1 MRRRTKDTL
10 SEEEYRMVEVYV
22 DNVLEYAKRRKKE
35 AAWEKIQSDLIESE
49 NRMQLEGGIHSEQ
62 LRENLGV

>member
-22 DNVLEYAKRRKKE
+22 DNVLEYAKRKKKE
-35 AAWEKIQSDLIESE
+35 AAWEKIQSDLRESE
-49 NRMQLEGGIHSEQ
+49 NRMQLEGGIRSEQ